1 MGIMLTV
8 IKKVMPSQKWVAE
21 PVLLSMMQAAG
32 LPAAT
37 SEHFSAFYKT
47 HPGLLDSLMTGAG
60 LQANGFDCISSAK
73 KLGLRFFTFFLTA
86 LFLVFST
93 ASMDALHDEI
103 WVSGRSI
110 LLVKACGVIVDQ
122 D

>member
-1 MGIMLTV
+1 
-8 IKKVMPSQKWVAE
+8 
-21 PVLLSMMQAAG
+21 MMQAAG

-37 SEHFSAFYKT
+37 SEHFFAFYKT

-73 KLGLRFFTFFLTA
+73 LGLRFFTFFLTA
-86 LFLVFST
+86 LFST

-110 LLVKACGVIVDQ
+110 LLVKVRGVIVDQ

>member
-8 IKKVMPSQKWVAE
+8 IKKVMPSPKWVAE
-21 PVLLSMMQAAG
+21 HVLLSMMQAAG

-60 LQANGFDCISSAK
+60 LMTGATRSTGTCWSS
-73 KLGLRFFTFFLTA
+73 LQHR
-86 LFLVFST
+86 VY
-93 ASMDALHDEI
+93 
-103 WVSGRSI
+103 GR
-110 LLVKACGVIVDQ
+110 AP
-122 D
+122 

>member
-1 MGIMLTV
+1 MSRGGIMLTV

-47 HPGLLDSLMTGAG
+47 HPAARRPDDRSRPSGE
-60 LQANGFDCISSAK
+60 
-73 KLGLRFFTFFLTA
+73 GLRLHFRQQIA
-86 LFLVFST
+86 L
-93 ASMDALHDEI
+93 
-103 WVSGRSI
+103 
-110 LLVKACGVIVDQ
+110 
-122 D
+122 

>member
-1 MGIMLTV
+1 MSRGGIMLTV

-47 HPGLLDSLMTGAG
+47 HPGLLDSLRPE
-60 LQANGFDCISSAK
+60 QAFRRRVTTAFSSTDRAMVE
-73 KLGLRFFTFFLTA
+73 GQRYATT
-86 LFLVFST
+86 T
-93 ASMDALHDEI
+93 
-103 WVSGRSI
+103 
-110 LLVKACGVIVDQ
+110 C
-122 D
+122 

>member
-1 MGIMLTV
+1 MLTV

-37 SEHFSAFYKT
+37 SEHFSTFYKT
-47 HPGLLDSLMTGAG
+47 HPGLLDALMTGAG
-60 LQANGFDCISSAK
+60 LQAKGFDCIFVSQV
-73 KLGLRFFTFFLTA
+73 GLAIFTFFLTA
-86 LFLVFST
+86 LFST

-110 LLVKACGVIVDQ
+110 LLAEACVFIVDQ